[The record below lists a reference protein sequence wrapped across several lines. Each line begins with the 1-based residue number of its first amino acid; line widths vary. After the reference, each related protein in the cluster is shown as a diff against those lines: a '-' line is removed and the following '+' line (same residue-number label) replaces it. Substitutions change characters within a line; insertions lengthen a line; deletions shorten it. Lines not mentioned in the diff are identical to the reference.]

1 MERFVN
7 SAMVLNCLGAK
18 SKQSNLECGEGK
30 IIGIMDLFCWLIY
43 HNMLSSFQDC
53 RRDGLIAQRLERNL
67 ALLSLVSRGTGNLST
82 FDSH

>member
-1 MERFVN
+1 
-7 SAMVLNCLGAK
+7 
-18 SKQSNLECGEGK
+18 
-30 IIGIMDLFCWLIY
+30 
-43 HNMLSSFQDC
+43 MLSSFQDC